1 MTVNPSERFERDV
14 VVVGGGGHVGLPLA
28 IALADRGAQVAVYDV
43 NPVAVAQVSSGQ
55 MPFRESGAAAMLR
68 RVVAAGRLTA
78 ATDPAIVGTAEHV
91 IVVVGTPVDEHLN
104 PDQQAVPRALFGCAD
119 HLRDGQLLILR
130 STVYPGVTA
139 LVEKVVA
146 RLGKAIDV
154 AFCPERIAEGKAMTE
169 LFDLPQI
176 VSARRDEAYDRAAAL
191 FGLLTDRRVRMTPE
205 EAELAKLFTNVWRYI
220 KFATANQLY
229 MIANDRG
236 LDFERIRQGLMLDY
250 PRAADMP
257 GPGFA
262 AGPCLFKDTMQLAA
276 FNNNNFM
283 LGHTAMTINEGMPL
297 YLVDRLTRRFDLESM
312 TVGILGM
319 AFKGDSDDI
328 RSSLAYKLKRVLT
341 SKAAAVRCT
350 DPYVTVDES
359 LVPLDEVVESC
370 DLLIIGAPHS
380 EYAGLTTTKP
390 VVDVWGLRGEG
401 VQI

>member
-1 MTVNPSERFERDV
+1 
-14 VVVGGGGHVGLPLA
+14 
-28 IALADRGAQVAVYDV
+28 
-43 NPVAVAQVSSGQ
+43 
-55 MPFRESGAAAMLR
+55 
-68 RVVAAGRLTA
+68 
-78 ATDPAIVGTAEHV
+78 
-91 IVVVGTPVDEHLN
+91 
-104 PDQQAVPRALFGCAD
+104 
-119 HLRDGQLLILR
+119 
-130 STVYPGVTA
+130 
-139 LVEKVVA
+139 
-146 RLGKAIDV
+146 
-154 AFCPERIAEGKAMTE
+154 MTE

-176 VSARRDEAYDRAAAL
+176 ISARRDEGYDRAAAL
-191 FGLLTDRRVRMTPE
+191 FWLLTEHQVRMTPE

-262 AGPCLFKDTMQLAA
+262 AGPCLLKDTMQLAA

-297 YLVDRLTRRFDLESM
+297 YLVDRLKRRYDLESM

-319 AFKGDSDDI
+319 AFKGGSDDI

-341 SKAAAVRCT
+341 SSAAGVRCT
-350 DPYVTVDES
+350 DPYVTVDQS
-359 LVPLDEVVESC
+359 LLPLDEVVETC
-370 DLLIIGAPHS
+370 DLLIIAAPHP
-380 EYAGLTTTKP
+380 EYATLATTKP
-390 VVDVWGLRGEG
+390 VIDIWGIRDGG